1 MQTEAMAESEGL
13 PYPLGS
19 ARDILT
25 ALFRQ
30 KYIILGVF
38 LVIFAGVIAWVNSE
52 ETLYEAQASVILKM
66 GREHIVRPEV
76 GTTQYST
83 FNDDN
88 VVESEISIVT
98 SQDLAKRVV
107 AAIGVH
113 KIYPEYWSSPPK
125 NPERAVDA
133 AGSILVGKLTA
144 KQAGQS
150 NVINISFL
158 HQKPKMAATVVNTLI
173 EFLKEK
179 HLQIF
184 SDPKASFLTKQLQ
197 DYQEQLEQIRRK
209 SSGL

>member
-1 MQTEAMAESEGL
+1 M
-13 PYPLGS
+13 
-19 ARDILT
+19 
-25 ALFRQ
+25 
-30 KYIILGVF
+30 
-38 LVIFAGVIAWVNSE
+38 
-52 ETLYEAQASVILKM
+52 
-66 GREHIVRPEV
+66 

-113 KIYPEYWSSPPK
+113 NIYPEYWSSPPK
-125 NPERAVDA
+125 NPEKAADA

-197 DYQEQLEQIRRK
+197 VTRNNWRVRRK
-209 SSGL
+209 TSGL